1 MAFDKILSFVI
12 LIMHRSGSHCVLKRT
27 CRRGRLFPCLLLPV
41 DFLALSLVSWRWV
54 ARNVVRFGG
63 QDVLQVGPGLDL
75 FIMETGCYRI
85 VEVPLRSYLKSHG
98 LLLQRLQPERS
109 CYLVD
114 VAEDGHFRARWV

>member
-1 MAFDKILSFVI
+1 MAFNKILSFVRLTI
-12 LIMHRSGSHCVLKRT
+12 YRSGSHYILKRT
-27 CRRGRLFPCLLLPV
+27 YRRGRLFPYLLLPV
-41 DFLALSLVSWRWV
+41 DSLTLSSVSWRWV

-63 QDVLQVGPGLDL
+63 QGVLQVGPGLDL

-114 VAEDGHFRARWV
+114 VAEDGHFKAR

>member
-1 MAFDKILSFVI
+1 MALDKILSFVI
-12 LIMHRSGSHCVLKRT
+12 LIMHRSGPHCVLKRT

-63 QDVLQVGPGLDL
+63 QGVLQVGPGLDL

-98 LLLQRLQPERS
+98 IYSKLLKKEFHQ
-109 CYLVD
+109 
-114 VAEDGHFRARWV
+114 A